1 MEHPPHLLSSDP
13 GSTGG
18 LPGRRLYY
26 RQRVPTLAYVNLDHT
41 NGGIVRDLSEAG
53 LSIQAVSPLR
63 PNQQVQLRFLLLRP
77 RLQVETLARVA
88 WADARGQAGVQFV
101 NSTDRSRRSLKQW
114 MFAQL
119 LVRAD
124 QAAKMGSIFD
134 PDNSEP
140 GAPELLYSA
149 SPRPAI
155 RLQPD
160 DNDAVSGR
168 LGLDPDPGDLD
179 PGDLDPEDDE
189 EERKRE
195 AALLLYGWS
204 VPRRTFAHTVDALI
218 LVSAVLIFAILAMA
232 VTGIVPSSAV
242 ALALGLAVTC
252 IFATL
257 YWFLFATWNGATPGE
272 CLAQF
277 AGRDSLGS
285 GEEDRPRFR

>member
-1 MEHPPHLLSSDP
+1 MESPSHLLISDQNSASSDA
-13 GSTGG
+13 

-26 RQRVPTLAYVNLDHT
+26 RQRVSTLAYVNLDHT

-53 LSIQAVSPLR
+53 MAIQAVSPLR
-63 PNQQVQLRFLLLRP
+63 LNQQVQLRFLLLRP

-88 WADARGQAGVQFV
+88 WADSRGQAGVQFV
-101 NSTDRSRRSLKQW
+101 NPTERSRHSLKQW
-114 MFAQL
+114 IFTQL
-119 LVRAD
+119 LLRAD
-124 QAAKMGSIFD
+124 QAAKMGSIFE
-134 PDNSEP
+134 PDHSGM

-149 SPRPAI
+149 SARPAI
-155 RLQPD
+155 RLQPGRD
-160 DNDAVSGR
+160 DAISG
-168 LGLDPDPGDLD
+168 LLDL
-179 PGDLDPEDDE
+179 EDDE
-189 EERKRE
+189 AERKQD

-218 LVSAVLIFAILAMA
+218 LVSAVLIFSILAMA

-257 YWFLFATWNGATPGE
+257 YWFLFAAWNGATPGE
-272 CLAQF
+272 CLAQV
-277 AGRDSLGS
+277 AGRDSMAS

>member
-1 MEHPPHLLSSDP
+1 
-13 GSTGG
+13 
-18 LPGRRLYY
+18 
-26 RQRVPTLAYVNLDHT
+26 
-41 NGGIVRDLSEAG
+41 
-53 LSIQAVSPLR
+53 
-63 PNQQVQLRFLLLRP
+63 
-77 RLQVETLARVA
+77 
-88 WADARGQAGVQFV
+88 
-101 NSTDRSRRSLKQW
+101 
-114 MFAQL
+114 
-119 LVRAD
+119 VRAD

-134 PDNSEP
+134 PDNSAP

-155 RLQPD
+155 RLQPEGGK
-160 DNDAVSGR
+160 AISGR
-168 LGLDPDPGDLD
+168 LDLDLD
-179 PGDLDPEDDE
+179 PEDLEPEDDE

-257 YWFLFATWNGATPGE
+257 YWFLFAAWSGATPGE

-285 GEEDRPRFR
+285 GREDRPRFR

>member
-1 MEHPPHLLSSDP
+1 MEYPPPLPISDQNS
-13 GSTGG
+13 GATGG

-26 RQRVPTLAYVNLDHT
+26 RQKVPTLAYVNLDHT

-53 LSIQAVSPLR
+53 LAIQAVSPLR

-77 RLQVETLARVA
+77 RLQVETQARVA
-88 WADARGQAGVQFV
+88 WADSRGQAGVQFV

-119 LVRAD
+119 LGRAD

-134 PDNSEP
+134 PDNAEP

-149 SPRPAI
+149 SPRPPI
-155 RLQPD
+155 RLQPGD
-160 DNDAVSGR
+160 DDAISGR
-168 LGLDPDPGDLD
+168 LDLVLDSE
-179 PGDLDPEDDE
+179 DLDPEDDE
-189 EERKRE
+189 EERNRE

-232 VTGIVPSSAV
+232 GTGIVPSSAV

-257 YWFLFATWNGATPGE
+257 YWFLFTAWNGATPGE

-285 GEEDRPRFR
+285 GEEVRPRFR

>member
-1 MEHPPHLLSSDP
+1 MEPPPHLPLSDQNC

-26 RQRVPTLAYVNLDHT
+26 RQRVPTLAYVNLDHS

-53 LSIQAVSPLR
+53 LAIQAVSPLR

-77 RLQVETLARVA
+77 RLQVETPARVA
-88 WADARGQAGVQFV
+88 WADSRGQAGLQFV

-134 PDNSEP
+134 PDNSAP

-149 SPRPAI
+149 APRPAI
-155 RLQPD
+155 RLQPQSD
-160 DNDAVSGR
+160 DAIPGR
-168 LGLDPDPGDLD
+168 LDFDPNPEDLE
-179 PGDLDPEDDE
+179 PEDDE

-242 ALALGLAVTC
+242 ALALGLAVTS
-252 IFATL
+252 IFASL
-257 YWFLFATWNGATPGE
+257 YWFLFAAWSGATPGE

-285 GEEDRPRFR
+285 REENRPRFR

>member
-1 MEHPPHLLSSDP
+1 MEHPSPLLISDQNS
-13 GSTGG
+13 GSKGA

-26 RQRVPTLAYVNLDHT
+26 RQRVSTLAYVNLDHT

-53 LSIQAVSPLR
+53 LAIQAVSPLR

-88 WADARGQAGVQFV
+88 WADGRGQAGVQFV
-101 NSTDRSRRSLKQW
+101 NSTDRSRHALKQW
-114 MFAQL
+114 IFTQL

-134 PDNSEP
+134 PDQSAP

-155 RLQPD
+155 RLQP
-160 DNDAVSGR
+160 
-168 LGLDPDPGDLD
+168 GLDDASSGLLDLGDD
-179 PGDLDPEDDE
+179 DDE
-189 EERKRE
+189 RKKE
-195 AALLLYGWS
+195 AHLLLCGLS

-218 LVSAVLIFAILAMA
+218 LVSAVLIFSVLAIAA
-232 VTGIVPSSAV
+232 TGIVPSSAI

-252 IFATL
+252 IFASL
-257 YWFLFATWNGATPGE
+257 YWFLFAAWNGATPGE
-272 CLAQF
+272 CLAQV
-277 AGRDSLGS
+277 AGRDSMVRR
-285 GEEDRPRFR
+285 EEDRPRFR

>member
-1 MEHPPHLLSSDP
+1 MDHPSPLLISDQNSGP
-13 GSTGG
+13 KGA

-26 RQRVPTLAYVNLDHT
+26 RQRVSTLAYVNLDHT

-53 LSIQAVSPLR
+53 LAIQAVSPLR
-63 PNQQVQLRFLLLRP
+63 LNQQVQLRFLLLRP

-101 NSTDRSRRSLKQW
+101 NSTDRSRHSLKQW
-114 MFAQL
+114 IFTQL

-134 PDNSEP
+134 PDQSAP

-155 RLQPD
+155 RLQPGRD
-160 DNDAVSGR
+160 DASSG
-168 LGLDPDPGDLD
+168 LLDLD
-179 PGDLDPEDDE
+179 DGDDE
-189 EERKRE
+189 GQKE
-195 AALLLYGWS
+195 ADLRLYGLA

-218 LVSAVLIFAILAMA
+218 LVSAVLIFSILAIA
-232 VTGIVPSSAV
+232 ATGIVPSSAI
-242 ALALGLAVTC
+242 ALVLGLAVTC
-252 IFATL
+252 IFASL
-257 YWFLFATWNGATPGE
+257 YWFLFAAWNGATPGE
-272 CLAQF
+272 CLAQV
-277 AGRDSLGS
+277 AGRDSRVS

>member
-1 MEHPPHLLSSDP
+1 MEHPPHLPISDQNS
-13 GSTGG
+13 GSMGV

-26 RQRVPTLAYVNLDHT
+26 RQRVSTLAYVNLDHT

-53 LSIQAVSPLR
+53 LAIQAVSPLR
-63 PNQQVQLRFLLLRP
+63 LNQQVQLRFLLLRP

-88 WADARGQAGVQFV
+88 WADSRGQAGVQFV

-114 MFAQL
+114 IFAQL

-134 PDNSEP
+134 LDNSGP

-155 RLQPD
+155 RLQPGGD
-160 DNDAVSGR
+160 DAISGP
-168 LGLDPDPGDLD
+168 LDL
-179 PGDLDPEDDE
+179 DLDPEEDEE

-195 AALLLYGWS
+195 AALLLYGLS

-218 LVSAVLIFAILAMA
+218 LVSAVLIFSILAMA

-257 YWFLFATWNGATPGE
+257 YWFLFAAWNGATPGE

-277 AGRDSLGS
+277 AGRDSVGS